1 MVLVLF
7 QRRKSIKIKVGQVE
21 IGGDAPIS
29 VQSMTNTDTR
39 NVEATVSQ
47 ILELEKAGCELVRVA
62 VIDEEAANSLKSIK
76 QKINIP
82 LIADI
87 HFNYRLALKAVENGV
102 DCLRLNPGNIGSK
115 EKVQEVVAAAK
126 HYGIPIRIGVNSG
139 SVHKSILNKYGGL
152 VPEALVESALE
163 HVAILEKL
171 GFYNMKVS
179 LKASRIPLMLE
190 AYRIIASKISYPLH
204 VGVTEAGTAKAAP

>member
-1 MVLVLF
+1 M
-7 QRRKSIKIKVGQVE
+7 
-21 IGGDAPIS
+21 
-29 VQSMTNTDTR
+29 
-39 NVEATVSQ
+39 
-47 ILELEKAGCELVRVA
+47 
-62 VIDEEAANSLKSIK
+62 
-76 QKINIP
+76 
-82 LIADI
+82 
-87 HFNYRLALKAVENGV
+87 
-102 DCLRLNPGNIGSK
+102 
-115 EKVQEVVAAAK
+115 
-126 HYGIPIRIGVNSG
+126 NSG

-204 VGVTEAGTAKAAP
+204 VGVTEAGTAKSGTIKISCWYWYTII

>member
-102 DCLRLNPGNIGSK
+102 DCLRLNPVISVLK
-115 EKVQEVVAAAK
+115 KSTEVVAAAK
-126 HYGIPIRIGVNSG
+126 HYGIPIRWCEFR
-139 SVHKSILNKYGGL
+139 LC
-152 VPEALVESALE
+152 
-163 HVAILEKL
+163 
-171 GFYNMKVS
+171 
-179 LKASRIPLMLE
+179 
-190 AYRIIASKISYPLH
+190 
-204 VGVTEAGTAKAAP
+204 T